1 MSISMDFVK
10 QIISRPRVLRSEPEL
25 EVLVDFFRKKSPLL
39 QNLDKNILMDI
50 GRNCTY
56 HKCTRDDV
64 IIKQGEKGDAL
75 KEEDEF
81 NRDSMEIEFC
91 FYIIL
96 NGSVSVYIDPK
107 MTGEDEFGRWT
118 PARNQ
123 KTPSPVPS
131 SVSATPE
138 PGQPPGL
145 KGTVALETLA
155 EEEED
160 ESGEVNVQ
168 DSVRK
173 QAQAKIEV
181 LDRSKFGKLIVNYGA
196 GKSFGEVAL
205 VKRDSFRNASVI
217 ADEDVDLL
225 VIGQD
230 LFDRSLKC
238 DHEKE
243 FAEISNFIESH
254 PFFCH
259 MPNKLKKLL
268 EMSLRRETFIFDSVM
283 VKQGDPVTGMH
294 FILKGQANV
303 TVEPHK
309 HQKQYSHL
317 WPFEAGVDIYAIEFE
332 HLREA
337 RRQAI
342 LRKYEDPAVWET
354 KSEELVIRRTEGYAA
369 VEKRMKERHVDLC
382 SIQDR
387 EILGDIEIYNN
398 LSTYMHTV
406 KCTANT
412 EVFILDTKN
421 YDRIVGKRNTA
432 TINIMREYV
441 KAKLETRMNMKQG
454 HLVPFLQF
462 LHFKLTEESL
472 PQSKPLPPLKTSKT
486 LPDRDTMLQ
495 QLLQWFRDGKSTVVE
510 PFTPGAVFYK
520 ELMKEKA
527 AARKDHPAPVKTSVA
542 LTLRANRRN
551 QPPRKPRSLMEIRE
565 SLRQM
570 MEAEVIEFENEA
582 AKKQIG
588 SRKKPK
594 DRGRKVR
601 KRHSSQT
608 QSNFEGSRSKA
619 ASLQSLA
626 SLPNYSGDKEQD
638 ESDNTL
644 LKIFANHNKPPNENE
659 SKPKSR
665 RGSLENASRDEQKS
679 VKPVLITEVNSS
691 PRKEQRVDLPNI
703 KEERTQEEIILKKQN
718 LGLNTKD
725 NLTLNTEKSDVAAR
739 TQFQVP
745 NAAKSK
751 ELQVSNL
758 ENVPTLIGEENT
770 LPNIPGAETSSIVKK
785 RNENSKWTTAMKF
798 VNENIQR
805 RLMTKKESDNDNL
818 PHYDDYESN
827 DKNLT
832 FLENRLMAFHVK
844 YGGKA
849 KLHMKLP
856 KLARYTTEENEVK
869 APKPGGKVWIRRRMC
884 RFADNKI
891 QVKDHQHVRHHIVG
905 DIPDFDTTV
914 QKQKRV
920 MQAFL

>member
-1 MSISMDFVK
+1 MDVVK
-10 QIISRPRVLRSEPEL
+10 QIITRPRVLRSDPEL
-25 EVLVDFFRKKSPLL
+25 EMLVDFFRKKSPLL

-56 HKCTRDDV
+56 HKCTRDDI
-64 IIKQGEKGDAL
+64 IIKQGEKGDA
-75 KEEDEF
+75 
-81 NRDSMEIEFC
+81 

-96 NGSVSVYIDPK
+96 NGTVSVYIDPR
-107 MTGEDEFGRWT
+107 MTGEDEGGYLT
-118 PARNQ
+118 PARR
-123 KTPSPVPS
+123 KTPSPAPS
-131 SVSATPE
+131 SVPATPE
-138 PGQPPGL
+138 PVQFDPSGP
-145 KGTVALETLA
+145 KGTHALETLA

-160 ESGEVNVQ
+160 ENEETKKVKVL
-168 DSVRK
+168 RK
-173 QAQAKIEV
+173 PAPKKLAV
-181 LDRSKFGKLIVNYGA
+181 LDRSKFGKLIVSYGP

-205 VKRDSFRNASVI
+205 VKRDSFRNASII

-230 LFDRSLKC
+230 LFDRSLKS
-238 DHEKE
+238 DHERE
-243 FAEISNFIESH
+243 FAEINNFIESH

-268 EMSLRRETFIFDSVM
+268 EMSLRRETFIFDTVM
-283 VKQGDPVTGMH
+283 VKQGDPVIGLH

-303 TVEPHK
+303 IVEPHK

-317 WPFEAGVDIYAIEFE
+317 WPFEAGIDIYSVEFE

-369 VEKRMKERHVDLC
+369 VEKRMKERHIDLC
-382 SIQDR
+382 SIQER
-387 EILGDIEIYNN
+387 EVIGDIEILNN

-421 YDRIVGKRNTA
+421 YERIVGKRNTT
-432 TINIMREYV
+432 TIDIMREHV

-462 LHFKLTEESL
+462 LHFKMTEESL

-495 QLLQWFRDGKSTVVE
+495 QLLQWFKDGKSTIVE

-527 AARKDHPAPVKTSVA
+527 AARKDRPPPVKTSVA

-570 MEAEVIEFENEA
+570 MEAEVIEFENEN

-588 SRKKPK
+588 SRRKPK
-594 DRGRKVR
+594 ERRAKGRR
-601 KRHSSQT
+601 RHPSQT

-626 SLPNYSGDKEQD
+626 SLPNYLGEKEND
-638 ESDNTL
+638 EADNSL
-644 LKIFANHNKPPNENE
+644 LTILANHNKPTSENEN
-659 SKPKSR
+659 KPKSR
-665 RGSLENASRDEQKS
+665 RGSLEDQKN
-679 VKPVLITEVNSS
+679 VKPVLITEVN
-691 PRKEQRVDLPNI
+691 RKDQRLELPNI
-703 KEERTQEEIILKKQN
+703 KEERTQEEILLKKQN
-718 LGLNTKD
+718 LGHNSKENFPLETQ
-725 NLTLNTEKSDVAAR
+725 KSDVAAR

-758 ENVPTLIGEENT
+758 ENVSTLIGEGSVKEKA
-770 LPNIPGAETSSIVKK
+770 LPDIDGADTFSIEKK
-785 RNENSKWTTAMKF
+785 GKENSKWATAMKF
-798 VNENIQR
+798 VNENIHR
-805 RLMTKKESDNDNL
+805 RLVANKDPEHDTL

-827 DKNLT
+827 DKNLS

-844 YGGKA
+844 YGGKS
-849 KLHMKLP
+849 KIHMKLP
-856 KLARYTTEENEVK
+856 KLARFTVDENETK

-891 QVKDHQHVRHHIVG
+891 QVKDHKHVRHHIVD
-905 DIPDFDTTV
+905 DIPEFDNV
-914 QKQKRV
+914 QKQKRI